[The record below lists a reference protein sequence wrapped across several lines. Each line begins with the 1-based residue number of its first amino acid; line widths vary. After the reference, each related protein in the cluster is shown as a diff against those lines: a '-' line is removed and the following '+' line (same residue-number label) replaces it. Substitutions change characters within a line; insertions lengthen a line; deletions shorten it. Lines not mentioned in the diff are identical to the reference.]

1 MTTNTIVSTLALDI
15 VDNDVLEITPRS
27 AVEAKVLS
35 KEQAKLLEK
44 EKAKQAKLQEKEQA
58 KQAKLQEK
66 EQAKQVKL
74 LEKEQAKQTKKRSR
88 SKDQC
93 EEPPEKRKRGRP
105 QKEPK
110 MITCLGENNH
120 DYVDSLGMTV
130 MEAEYITE
138 EEDEDEDMDSES
150 DDEEETLVTEF
161 TFQNKWYYKCEENT
175 LYDPES
181 HIELGYYNPI
191 DNTIVLSD
199 V

>member
-1 MTTNTIVSTLALDI
+1 MTTNAIVSTLALDI

-35 KEQAKLLEK
+35 KEQAKQAKLLEK
-44 EKAKQAKLQEKEQA
+44 EKVKQAKLQEKEQA

-66 EQAKQVKL
+66 EQAKQ
-74 LEKEQAKQTKKRSR
+74 AKKRSR
-88 SKDQC
+88 SKKDQC

-110 MITCLGENNH
+110 MITYLGENNH

-138 EEDEDEDMDSES
+138 EDEDEEMDSES
-150 DDEEETLVTEF
+150 DDEDETLVTEF
-161 TFQNKWYYKCEENT
+161 TFQNKLYYKCEENT

>member
-1 MTTNTIVSTLALDI
+1 MTTNTIVSTLALGI

-27 AVEAKVLS
+27 AVEAKDLS
-35 KEQAKLLEK
+35 KEQAKQSKLLEK

-58 KQAKLQEK
+58 KQAKLLEK
-66 EQAKQVKL
+66 QQAK
-74 LEKEQAKQTKKRSR
+74 KRRR
-88 SKDQC
+88 SKKDQC
-93 EEPPEKRKRGRP
+93 EGPPEKRKRGRP

-110 MITCLGENNH
+110 MITYLGGNNH
-120 DYVDSLGMTV
+120 DYIDSLEMTV

-138 EEDEDEDMDSES
+138 EEDEEMDSES

-161 TFQNKWYYKCEENT
+161 TFQNKLYYKCEENT

-191 DNTIVLSD
+191 DKTIVLSD